1 MSLHIDF
8 SKIKVVVFDW
18 DGTLLDSTGAIT
30 SAIQEAAADLNLPV
44 PSRAQASHVIGL
56 ALPQALAMAV
66 PQATKQNLPD
76 LIERYKVHYFKRD
89 NSLFPFV
96 GIPELLNT
104 LTELQVPLAIATG
117 KSNIGLNRALEHLS
131 WRKKFVA
138 TRCADQGEPKP
149 HPWMLH
155 DICQE
160 LGIEPYE
167 ALMIG
172 DTTHD
177 LGLAKNAGSPSVGVT
192 YGAHSAAGFAEFD
205 PVAIFDTVESL
216 AQWLTSGFSSVAGRG
231 SPRNFI
237 CASEELEDKS
247 FGTRFTMPDGREA
260 FVIRFDGQ
268 VMGYINECR
277 HLPTELDWNFGHFLD
292 ADKAHLV
299 CATHGALYDPVSG
312 LCVAGPCR
320 GRSLEKVAIEET
332 QGKIMLKEIEKL

>member
-1 MSLHIDF
+1 MTLPIDF

-30 SAIQEAAADLNLPV
+30 SAIQEAAADLNLPI
-44 PSRAQASHVIGL
+44 PSHAQASHVIGL
-56 ALPQALAMAV
+56 ALPQALAIAV
-66 PQATKQNLPD
+66 PQATKENLPE
-76 LIERYKVHYFKRD
+76 LIERYKAHYFKRD

-96 GIPELLNT
+96 GIPELLDA
-104 LTELQVPLAIATG
+104 LIALKIPLAIATG
-117 KSNIGLNRALEHLS
+117 KSNIGLIRALEHLS
-131 WRKKFVA
+131 WGKKFVT

-160 LGIEPYE
+160 LDIKPQE

-177 LGLAKNAGSPSVGVT
+177 LGLAKNAGSPSVAVS
-192 YGAHSAAGFAEFD
+192 YGAHSAAGFAEFN
-205 PVAIFDTVESL
+205 PVAIFETVEGL
-216 AQWLTSGFSSVAGRG
+216 AQWLITGFSTVNSAAPP
-231 SPRNFI
+231 SNFI

-247 FGTRFTMPDGREA
+247 FGTRFTMPDGRQA
-260 FVIRFDGQ
+260 FVIRFDGR

-320 GRSLEKVAIEET
+320 GRSLEKVAIEEA
-332 QGKIMLKEIEKL
+332 QGKILLKEI